1 MASRKDDN
9 AGFQDTS
16 SGSPVQYLVI
26 YVNCFPIKKFTV
38 LLSTYVSVLTYFS
51 RHKPLH
57 KCPLTVSEVYVLR
70 LREESVL

>member
-26 YVNCFPIKKFTV
+26 YVNCFPLNV
-38 LLSTYVSVLTYFS
+38 VHCLVE
-51 RHKPLH
+51 H
-57 KCPLTVSEVYVLR
+57 LR
-70 LREESVL
+70 FRFDVFFKA